1 MNKHHLKY
9 MLEDTKQGLKR
20 NRSSSIASAILL
32 CIALCLIGFVL
43 LTRMF
48 LSDTIDYIESQL
60 AMKVYVEEGLVE
72 QIADILQEQS
82 YVTAVEIETGEE
94 MIQGLAFFFKGKEHL
109 LEAFTDGSVPDA
121 VKFQIKDESLM
132 PVIAENLEQ
141 INGITEV
148 IYPQQ
153 MADVLASWLTR
164 IEVYGTLAVI
174 VFFVLAFVMVYITF
188 HLAQYQRNRELK
200 VKLYLGMN
208 PKLVRMQFLLEGL
221 VLGLLG
227 GIVAIGLIVVVYN
240 VVFVKIQ
247 QEISYIGQVS
257 VTDVLIVVCIQFV
270 VAIAISLLA
279 SHFSTRKLINDV

>member
-20 NRSSSIASAILL
+20 NRSSSIASVILL

-43 LTRMF
+43 LMRTF

-82 YVTAVEIETGEE
+82 YVTSVEIETGEE
-94 MIQGLAFFFKGKEHL
+94 MVDGLAFFFKGKEHL
-109 LEAFTDGSVPDA
+109 LEAFTDGSVADA

-132 PVIAENLEQ
+132 SMIAENLEQ
-141 INGITEV
+141 INGITKV

-153 MADVLASWLTR
+153 MAEVLASWVTK
-164 IEVYGTLAVI
+164 IEVYGTLAII

-188 HLAQYQRNRELK
+188 HLARYQRNRELK

-227 GIVAIGLIVVVYN
+227 GILAIGLIVVVYN

-247 QEISYIGQVS
+247 QEIPYIGQVS
-257 VTDVLIVVCIQFV
+257 VTDVFIVVCIQFV
-270 VAIAISLLA
+270 VAVAISLLA